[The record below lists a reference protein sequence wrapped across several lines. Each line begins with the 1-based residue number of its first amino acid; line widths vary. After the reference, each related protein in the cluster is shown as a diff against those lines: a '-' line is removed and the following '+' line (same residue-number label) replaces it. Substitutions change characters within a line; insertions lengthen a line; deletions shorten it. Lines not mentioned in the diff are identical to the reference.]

1 MPPRFRFLLCAL
13 LLTTPAFAATDKPDR
28 SPTPAS
34 ATAPAA
40 APVSTPAPT
49 AERLISVGDH
59 LRYQV
64 LEDGDLPVELVV
76 SNTGMVDLPYYGP
89 MQTTGRTL
97 PDLVAAIKTA
107 LETELYVHA
116 TVRLQVLSY
125 SQGAVN
131 RGRVHLSGQVRH
143 IGPVEIDLSD
153 HPTLG
158 QTILA
163 AGGLADFGDPRNVR
177 IIRRV
182 DGETKTIT
190 VDLRE
195 VLSKGRIDKDVELRD
210 GDFII
215 VDERMINW

>member
-1 MPPRFRFLLCAL
+1 MKAASFCISVL
-13 LLTTPAFAATDKPDR
+13 LLLPAGI
-28 SPTPAS
+28 AS
-34 ATAPAA
+34 AANEPAA
-40 APVSTPAPT
+40 ASSSATSTAS
-49 AERLISVGDH
+49 ADRLVAVGDH

-64 LEDGDLPVELVV
+64 LEDKDAPVELVV
-76 SNTGMVDLPYYGP
+76 SNTGMIDLPYFGP
-89 MQTTGRTL
+89 MQAAGR
-97 PDLVAAIKTA
+97 PVEELVSAIKAA
-107 LETELYVHA
+107 LETELYVRA
-116 TVRLQVLSY
+116 TVRLQVLAY

-131 RGRVHLSGQVRH
+131 RGRVHLAGQVRRV
-143 IGPVEIDLSD
+143 GPFEIDLSERA
-153 HPTLG
+153 TLG

-182 DGETKTIT
+182 DGKAQTIT

-195 VLSKGRIDKDVELRD
+195 VLSRGRIDKDVELHD